1 MRQRHISP
9 HSHTQPHTPPHTHTP
24 AHTKKAEGKENPTTG
39 IELMD
44 AQTVLA
50 FDSKLLAFGLVRGN
64 TKGELGETH
73 P

>member
-1 MRQRHISP
+1 MRQRHIST
-9 HSHTQPHTPPHTHTP
+9 HSHTLPHTHIHTH

-39 IELMD
+39 IELID

-50 FDSKLLAFGLVRGN
+50 FDSKLLAFALVRGN